1 MSWLP
6 IALWWWADFLI
17 VPGVR
22 VGPVDQKS
30 TERALLAL
38 PGAGAKAA
46 QIYMGEGF
54 EEPGVVLYPDDPS
67 RRLEVVWRGSPPAPA
82 FVWICRGGKVPC
94 RWRTA
99 AGVSMGTTLKELERL
114 NWKPFKMSGCCFD
127 YAGSV
132 VSFEDGK
139 LASYDQGLR
148 LFLNL
153 RTDGLSREEIA
164 PISGDRVISSSH
176 PVLQKLNPRIGVMR
190 LDFPE
195 RPRPAHQGARSRQ
208 ERAFSQGTQSPAC
221 RTGELPWHAATSN

>member
-114 NWKPFKMSGCCFD
+114 NGKPFEMLGSGFD
-127 YAGSV
+127 GSGL
-132 VSFEDGK
+132 VSSFGDGK
-139 LASYDQGLR
+139 LASYDHGLR
-148 LFLNL
+148 LMLGL
-153 RTDGLSREEIA
+153 RIDGLTGQEA
-164 PISGDRVISSSH
+164 DAVTGDRVISSSH
-176 PVLQKLNPRIGVMR
+176 PVLQKLNPRVGSMR

-195 RPRPAHQGARSRQ
+195 RR
-208 ERAFSQGTQSPAC
+208 
-221 RTGELPWHAATSN
+221 